1 MKLFIRALCALTFSI
16 PVYATEWQSPLNQDH
31 PQVGKVYELSS
42 QMEISSTELYD
53 KVHKASIVLVG
64 EKHDNPDHH
73 RIERDILKA
82 FTRLEGNQAV
92 IFEMLDDS
100 QQPGIDMANEQP
112 VPDNLKKIL
121 HWDDKQWA
129 WDDYG
134 PIIKQA
140 LHARAKV
147 QAGNL
152 SRDQIRSIYSGG
164 EEVLTSNDTL
174 TSALGVNN
182 ALRKSMLEEIYTE
195 HCEMLPRD
203 KLAPMVN
210 IQLARDARMAAAVD
224 QSNAKSTLLIAGG
237 YHVRKDSAVPLH
249 LRLRDN
255 KEHPLVIMLREVDPT
270 LQNYTDI
277 LKGMA
282 SQADYVWF
290 TPRFT
295 DRDYCSDLKTSQ
307 K

>member
-1 MKLFIRALCALTFSI
+1 MKSFISSLCALAFSF
-16 PVYATEWQSPLNQDH
+16 PVYATDWQSPLNQDH

-42 QMEISSTELYD
+42 QTEISSDELYEQIRN
-53 KVHKASIVLVG
+53 ASIVLVG

-73 RIERDILKA
+73 RIELDILEE
-82 FTRLEGNQAV
+82 FTRLEGSRAV

-100 QQPGIDMANEQP
+100 QQSGIDIANAQLTPE
-112 VPDNLKKIL
+112 NLKKVL
-121 HWDDKQWA
+121 NWDDKRWA

-140 LHARAKV
+140 LNAHAKV

-152 SRDQIRSIYSGG
+152 SRAQIRSIYKEG
-164 EEVLTSNDTL
+164 EKILASNSTF
-174 TSALGVNN
+174 TSALSVNK
-182 ALRKSMLEEIYTE
+182 ALRKSMLEDIYTE
-195 HCEMLPRD
+195 HCKMLPRD
-203 KLAPMVN
+203 KLTPMVN

-224 QSNAKSTLLIAGG
+224 QSNAQRTLLIAGG

-255 KEHPLVIMLREVDPT
+255 NEHPLVIMLREVDPT
-270 LQNYTDI
+270 LQNHTGF
-277 LKGMA
+277 LKDMA
-282 SQADYVWF
+282 PQADYVWF

-295 DRDYCSDLKTSQ
+295 DRDYCNDLKTSQ